1 MPESLAHIFTGQMCL
16 PSNREW
22 AKGGVAHTGEHIEA
36 IAVCNF
42 NFKLQLKSAMAFIG
56 LANNEIK
63 IMRGMTASRRLC
75 RYPGNVLNTYSYAT
89 YIYY

>member
-16 PSNREW
+16 PSNRSGREVVV
-22 AKGGVAHTGEHIEA
+22 GGVAHAREPIGA

-56 LANNEIK
+56 LTNNEIK
-63 IMRGMTASRRLC
+63 IMRAMAAKRRLC
-75 RYPGNVLNTYSYAT
+75 
-89 YIYY
+89 